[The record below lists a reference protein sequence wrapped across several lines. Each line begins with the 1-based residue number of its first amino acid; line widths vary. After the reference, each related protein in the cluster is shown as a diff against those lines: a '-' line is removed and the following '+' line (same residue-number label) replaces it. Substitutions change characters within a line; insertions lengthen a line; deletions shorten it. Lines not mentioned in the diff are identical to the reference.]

1 MKLNWRKCKK
11 QLTVNI
17 VNEDIEEIKNKQTEM
32 NNTITE
38 SKITLKGTNSRITEA
53 EKWTSELENSMVKI
67 TAEEPNKGKGM
78 KRLEESLRDLWDY

>member
-1 MKLNWRKCKK
+1 MPYNKTITRMIFNTITK
-11 QLTVNI
+11 N
-17 VNEDIEEIKNKQTEM
+17 IEEIKNKQTEM